1 MTAFRTARARAL
13 VGAAQALTLA
23 SYLGIV
29 LVLLATIAPE
39 GMPRFD
45 GPLWGAT
52 VLCMALLG
60 VDRIAM
66 LLHAAGT
73 RIDRSH

>member
-1 MTAFRTARARAL
+1 MNTHRTARARAL
-13 VGAAQALTLA
+13 TGAANALTLA

-29 LVLLATIAPE
+29 LVLLATLAPD

-45 GPLWGAT
+45 GPMWGAV

-60 VDRIAM
+60 VDRIAV
-66 LLHAAGT
+66 LLHTTAT